1 MPSLPLLALAG
12 LAVVIL
18 CVISAGRTP
27 IRSWWVP
34 AMLSAAFFAYSLW
47 PILTLGPLG
56 FWPEH
61 VSDPWSLQIWFD
73 LLCSIGVG
81 WALLAPRARTAG
93 NDAVAVADADRGD
106 GQHRPARDAS
116 AGAVSRIHHPRLN
129 WVAARGGCRLSARRD
144 AIAIRQLWRIARS
157 SGLVLA
163 ADRRVFAVAA
173 PPPANPFQAVF

>member
-12 LAVVIL
+12 LAVVII

-61 VSDPWSLQIWFD
+61 VSDPWSVQIWFD

-93 NDAVAVADADRGD
+93 MTPWPWLTLIVATGSIGLLAMLARVLYRESTT
-106 GQHRPARDAS
+106 PA
-116 AGAVSRIHHPRLN
+116 
-129 WVAARGGCRLSARRD
+129 
-144 AIAIRQLWRIARS
+144 
-157 SGLVLA
+157 
-163 ADRRVFAVAA
+163 
-173 PPPANPFQAVF
+173 

>member
-61 VSDPWSLQIWFD
+61 VSDPWSVQIWFD

-93 NDAVAVADADRGD
+93 MTSWPWLALIVATGSIGLLAMLARVLYRESTT
-106 GQHRPARDAS
+106 PA
-116 AGAVSRIHHPRLN
+116 
-129 WVAARGGCRLSARRD
+129 
-144 AIAIRQLWRIARS
+144 
-157 SGLVLA
+157 
-163 ADRRVFAVAA
+163 
-173 PPPANPFQAVF
+173 